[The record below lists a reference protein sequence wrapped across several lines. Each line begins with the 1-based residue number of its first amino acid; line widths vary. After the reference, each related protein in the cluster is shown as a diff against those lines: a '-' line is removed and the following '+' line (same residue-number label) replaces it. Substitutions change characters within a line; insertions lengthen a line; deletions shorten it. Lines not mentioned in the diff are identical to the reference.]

1 MRSLSFVLLL
11 SLTASFQPAAT
22 AAMIADDSADIAYS
36 PEPNGAWKGEN
47 PTSGENVPGADNG
60 GTGFLPWNFA
70 GGFHY
75 PEMSPYGRLNH
86 FIDGIDFPHSAF
98 NNLGATAFGLTNA
111 NLAFGGSTARATRV
125 FASPLQVGSSVSI
138 DFDNPLLQPF
148 APFASAG
155 FGIRLNSGGGP
166 VTQSGSERLGF
177 FTTSGFNDDNWSTT
191 DAAGFTNLGLSP
203 SQTTSGAKYVFT
215 LTGVETYEL
224 RILPL
229 AGGAPIASRTGSL
242 NNAGSG
248 LIDSIEI
255 VMFENG
261 SGSGL
266 PGVGSVAT
274 GEREFFFNNLSVTN
288 ATKTGD
294 FDSNGVVDGE
304 DFLIWQRQ
312 FGTNRPEADGN
323 SDGFVDGL
331 DLGVWEAAFGTSV
344 STTSFAVPECG
355 SVYLVGVALLFIKIF
370 CLKMK
375 ITESQ
380 RRG

>member
-1 MRSLSFVLLL
+1 MRSLSIVLLL
-11 SLTASFQPAAT
+11 SLTASFQPAAI
-22 AAMIADDSADIAYS
+22 AAMIAGDSAADIAYS
-36 PEPNGAWKGEN
+36 AELDGAWQGEN

-86 FIDGIDFPHSAF
+86 FIDGVDFPHSAF

-111 NLAFGGSTARATRV
+111 NLAHGGSTARATRV
-125 FASPLQVGSSVSI
+125 FASPLPVGSSVSI
-138 DFDNPLLQPF
+138 NFDNPLLQAF

-155 FGIRLNSGGGP
+155 FGIRLNSGDGP

-203 SQTTSGAKYVFT
+203 GQTTSGAMYVFT

-224 RILPL
+224 QILPL
-229 AGGAPIASRTGSL
+229 AGGPPLASRTGTL
-242 NNAGSG
+242 KNAGSG

-261 SGSGL
+261 SGSGV
-266 PGVGSVAT
+266 PGAGSVAT
-274 GEREFFFNNLSVTN
+274 GEREFFFNNLAVTN
-288 ATKTGD
+288 ATETGD

-312 FGTNRPEADGN
+312 FGTSGPDADGN
-323 SDGFVDGL
+323 SDGFVDGM
-331 DLGVWEAAFGTSV
+331 DLGIWKMKFETAV
-344 STTSFAVPECG
+344 STTALAVPECTSG
-355 SVYLVGVALLFIKIF
+355 WLVIIAVLSISTCGTFLGDPLT
-370 CLKMK
+370 LP
-375 ITESQ
+375 
-380 RRG
+380 